1 MNPSVKSSSNQQP
14 LISSDIQQ
22 PLIPQITFDPF
33 STAAIFALYNVLPDQ
48 DRIGN
53 AKHMVFHQPDVY
65 VCTIPIVGLEIN
77 TQSMSRLYNHN
88 SRGDASNFVIAIIE
102 SISAYLKYESFKKML
117 PVLEKGLIRYV
128 NSYGLVTD
136 NATTTFQ
143 LAIDRI
149 QEAILW
155 KGPEEFQTK
164 HKEKLP
170 KELTQNHKKY
180 YDHWSESDI
189 DYVVMGIFLAIQKHK
204 DKKNF
209 EAEVSSVKQ
218 YLDVKQNHTISHLES
233 KLKTLQNIK

>member
-14 LISSDIQQ
+14 LISSSDIQQ
-22 PLIPQITFDPF
+22 PLIPQITLDPF

-48 DRIGN
+48 DRLGN
-53 AKHMVFHQPDVY
+53 AKHLVIHQPDVY
-65 VCTIPIVGLEIN
+65 LCTLPLIGEIN
-77 TQSMSRLYNHN
+77 SQSLSRKYYHN
-88 SRGDASNFVIAIIE
+88 SRDDASNFVIAIIE

-117 PVLEKGLIRYV
+117 PHLEKGLIRYV
-128 NSYGLVTD
+128 NSYGTVTD

-149 QEAILW
+149 QEAIQW

-180 YDHWSESDI
+180 YEHWSESDI
-189 DYVVMGIFLAIQKHK
+189 DYVTMGIFLAVQKHK

-209 EAEVSSVKQ
+209 EAEVTSVKQ
-218 YLDVKQNHTISHLES
+218 YLDVKQNHIITHLES
-233 KLKTLQNIK
+233 KLKTLQNIQ